1 MCNTSSNEIYA
12 GDDVTYIVKCR
23 DPNNPEWPGFIDG
36 ADISEMVITG
46 LDEPIR
52 IQGSI
57 GDPPTELLFYISG
70 EQTQALADAIQP
82 KFCIHIY
89 WHDGGRSTPVAEA
102 PLIFRRCC
110 DD

>member
-1 MCNTSSNEIYA
+1 MCNTSFNEIYA
-12 GDDVTYIVKCR
+12 GDDVTYIIKCY
-23 DPNNPEWPGFIDG
+23 DPDNPEGWPGFVEG
-36 ADISEMVITG
+36 DISEMVITG
-46 LDEPIR
+46 LDEPVR
-52 IQGSI
+52 IPGSVR
-57 GDPPTELLFYISG
+57 DTPTELQFYISG

-89 WHDGGRSTPVAEA
+89 WHDGGRYTPVAEA